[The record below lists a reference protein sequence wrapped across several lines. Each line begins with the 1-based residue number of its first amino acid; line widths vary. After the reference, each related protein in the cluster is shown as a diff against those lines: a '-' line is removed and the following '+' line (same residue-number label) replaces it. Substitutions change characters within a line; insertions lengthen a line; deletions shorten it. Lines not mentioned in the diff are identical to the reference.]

1 MEEIQTKDKIL
12 KGAADLFT
20 KYGIRSISMDDI
32 ARHLSVSKK
41 TLYQHF
47 VDKDELVTMVTQAHL
62 TTNQKIFDDINQKS
76 ENSIDELH
84 KIGLVLR
91 RHIEDQNPSL
101 LFDIQ
106 KFHPKAWSV
115 WIEYKNNFIHSSI
128 VRNIEQG
135 MKDGHIRPDVNPEI
149 FAQLRLATIQICC
162 DDQIFS
168 HDKFNIAEVQ
178 SQVFEH
184 FVFGLCTEK
193 GKKLYQKYKENNH
206 KQLSNEAVI

>member
-1 MEEIQTKDKIL
+1 
-12 KGAADLFT
+12 
-20 KYGIRSISMDDI
+20 
-32 ARHLSVSKK
+32 
-41 TLYQHF
+41 
-47 VDKDELVTMVTQAHL
+47 
-62 TTNQKIFDDINQKS
+62 
-76 ENSIDELH
+76 
-84 KIGLVLR
+84 
-91 RHIEDQNPSL
+91 
-101 LFDIQ
+101 
-106 KFHPKAWSV
+106 
-115 WIEYKNNFIHSSI
+115 

-135 MKDGHIRPDVNPEI
+135 IKDGHIRPDVNPEI

-206 KQLSNEAVI
+206 KQQINTPVI